1 MTRIMLWDYK
11 PGGSVYDQ
19 LYMGISIRRLLLIVQ
34 VKVSEVM
41 NWGSSHETGRE
52 TIFARDFFIA
62 LRPL

>member
-11 PGGSVYDQ
+11 SGGSVYDE
-19 LYMGISIRRLLLIVQ
+19 LYMGISIKRLLLIVQ

-52 TIFARDFFIA
+52 TILQEIF
-62 LRPL
+62 